1 MVGVA
6 FGQIQGKT
14 LLALSEYAVRITPWR
29 MMLIEGDCPDLPG
42 LIKDAADP
50 LLRVTA
56 CTGAPGCTQALQ
68 PTRGLARDLAPRVPK
83 GQHLHV
89 SGCAKGCAHPGVA
102 DVTLTATVAGFDL
115 IRDGRAAD
123 APHRVNITSTTPF
136 KVF

>member
-1 MVGVA
+1 MAGLA
-6 FGQIQGKT
+6 FGQIQGET

-29 MMLIEGDCPDLPG
+29 MILIEGDCLDLPG
-42 LIKDAADP
+42 LISDAADP

-56 CTGAPGCTQALQ
+56 CTGAPGCSQGLQ
-68 PTRGLARDLAPRVPK
+68 PTRDLARNLAPLVPIE
-83 GQHLHV
+83 QHLHV

-102 DVTLTATVAGFDL
+102 HVTLTATVAGFDL

-123 APHRVNITSTTPF
+123 APHVVNITSTVPY